1 MARDIDNDRLGDGG
15 INPSEILDDQPEEK
29 NNNNAF
35 VKTFG
40 QITEAVNSSV
50 NPIKDTI
57 MNPAA
62 PFQAVDHLVSK
73 IPIVGPL
80 FSNGLPGPEEAME
93 GGSTLIFQTAE
104 TWFNKAA
111 DYVGNH
117 GKKTPDQTQVASAE
131 SAEGHGLSAATKLK
145 GKDNGLA

>member
-1 MARDIDNDRLGDGG
+1 MARDIKNDRLGNSG

-29 NNNNAF
+29 KNNAF
-35 VKTFG
+35 VNTFG
-40 QITEAVNSSV
+40 QITQAVNSSV
-50 NPIKDTI
+50 EPIKDTI

-93 GGSTLIFQTAE
+93 GGSTLLFQTLENA
-104 TWFNKAA
+104 FNKAA

-131 SAEGHGLSAATKLK
+131 PAEGHGLSAAMQPK
-145 GKDNGLA
+145 GRDRKI